1 MTEKRKLAL
10 IAIGG
15 NSIIRAGQRGTIEEQ
30 FRNIEETC
38 RAIVQ
43 LVLRD
48 YRVIVTHGNGPQVGA
63 QLLRSELGA
72 GQVYTEP
79 LDVCVADTQGS
90 LGYMIQNSL
99 QRALDDNNRNDE
111 VGTVVTQVVVDEND
125 PAFENPSKPV
135 GPFYT
140 EEEAREKTEKFG
152 WDMVEDAARGY
163 RRVVPSPKP
172 LEVVEDRMIQAA
184 VDCDIIV
191 IAVGGGGIPVVR
203 RKDRLYG
210 IEAVIDKDR
219 ASALLA
225 RDLNADLFIIS
236 TDTDCVYINYKKP
249 DQQPLDRVG
258 IEGARKYLSE
268 GQFPPGNMGPKIE
281 AVVEFLENGGKHA
294 IITSPENLGDA
305 VDGKTG
311 THFFREINR
320 L

>member
-1 MTEKRKLAL
+1 MTDKKGLAL

-15 NSIIRAGQRGTIEEQ
+15 NSIIRAGERGTIEEQ

-38 RAIVQ
+38 RAVVQ
-43 LVLRD
+43 LVLRG
-48 YRVIVTHGNGPQVGA
+48 YRVIITHGNGPQVGA

-90 LGYMIQNSL
+90 IGYMIQNSL

-125 PAFENPSKPV
+125 PAFANPTKPI

-140 EEEAREKTEKFG
+140 EEEAREKASKLG

-191 IAVGGGGIPVVR
+191 IAAGGGGIPVVR

-219 ASALLA
+219 ASSILA
-225 RDLNADLFIIS
+225 RDLQADLFIIT
-236 TDTDCVYINYKKP
+236 TDTDRVYINYKKP
-249 DQQPLDRVG
+249 GQRALDRVN
-258 IEGARKYLSE
+258 IEEAKRHYSD

-281 AVVEFLENGGKHA
+281 AVVEFLEHGGRHA
-294 IITSPENLGDA
+294 IITSPEHLGDA

-311 THFFREINR
+311 THFFKE
-320 L
+320 